1 MSEQDQETP
10 KVDPVKKATL
20 AEHGPSLPIGML
32 DQSGQCR
39 RDVVL
44 RPWKFKQEKAL
55 GALLGDEFNLV
66 QYVEAAIGEMC
77 TQLGPHNL
85 EAMKPEKRAVILSQM
100 WMADVFFVYLL
111 IRVKSLGNLLSLK
124 LVCPHCGARF
134 DHTADL
140 DTVLIE
146 SVERVEDAQWEY
158 DVQRPFEIRGKT
170 AEKLLMGPARWSS
183 LAQIPGDVRNFGDLK
198 EGILLGSICE
208 VKGHGQMMLVADEL
222 DDMEKVDIE
231 TLTWEVDKRSV
242 GPDMSIEGVC
252 ASAKCKKDYIIAI
265 EWSNRDFFAPS
276 SR

>member
-1 MSEQDQETP
+1 MSEQEQVTSKAE
-10 KVDPVKKATL
+10 PVSKPL
-20 AEHGPSLPIGML
+20 SEHGSGLPIGVL
-32 DQSGQCR
+32 DQNGQCR
-39 RDVVL
+39 RDVAL

-77 TQLGPHNL
+77 TQLGPHSF
-85 EAMKPEKRAVILSQM
+85 ETMKPEERAVILSQM

-124 LVCPHCGARF
+124 LKCPHCGAPF

-140 DTVLIE
+140 DTVEIR
-146 SVERVEDAQWEY
+146 SVERVENAQWRY
-158 DVQRPFEIRGKT
+158 DVQRPFKIRGKA
-170 AEKLLMGPARWSS
+170 AEKLLIGPARWSS
-183 LAQIPGDVRNFGDLK
+183 LAQMSGDARNFGDLK
-198 EGILLGSICE
+198 EAILLGSICE
-208 VKGHGQMMLVADEL
+208 VAGHGEMALVPDEL

-231 TLTWEVDKRSV
+231 TLTLEVDKHSV
-242 GPDMSIEGVC
+242 GPDMSVEGT
-252 ASAKCKKDYIIAI
+252 CKSKSCRKDYTIAI